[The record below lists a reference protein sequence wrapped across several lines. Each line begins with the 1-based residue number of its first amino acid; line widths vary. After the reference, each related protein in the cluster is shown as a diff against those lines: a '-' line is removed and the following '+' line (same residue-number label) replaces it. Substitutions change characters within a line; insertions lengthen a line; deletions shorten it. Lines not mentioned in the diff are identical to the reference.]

1 MSDGAPSQLEERLA
15 ALRKKDKALRVGSI
29 TELQEYTGQSFPTG
43 NVAMDLALGVNG
55 FPQGKVIELYGI
67 SMSGKTTMAL
77 QTIACHQARLRT
89 GEAAGAVLYL
99 DYEHSLDQGY
109 CQDLGIDTEDAD
121 TFIYVQPET
130 FEQGAQLF
138 RDLAAARL
146 LAFAVFDSVAAM
158 VPRSELE
165 AESGAY
171 TFGDRA
177 RAQPLDAGVLTPY
190 GWTTMAK
197 IAVGDE
203 VSTPSGDIA
212 RVLSLSEQVVR
223 PVYRVRCS
231 DGTETEAS
239 GDHLWTVRRTSCA
252 PWQLLTTAEVA
263 ALIQSGKRW
272 NRAYLPKVQADFPAQ
287 EHVIPPYV
295 LGALLANGHLGAEH
309 SPVITMYEDDASE
322 TFERILDQVPWL
334 DLREVPDAGRCRSAR
349 LVDAEWRRRCTH
361 CSDCDRPARARGLC
375 LPHYQARAKAG
386 TLPETGW
393 DANRS
398 SRFNDELARLGLRG
412 LRAWEKHM
420 PEDYWIDSR
429 ANRIELLRGLMDS
442 DGTVTD
448 SGNGSY
454 STTSQMLAMQV
465 RDLVL
470 ALGGESS
477 IRCQPVGPKHS
488 RPSYK
493 VRVST
498 EFNPFRNARKA
509 SRWKPRQVGRPRRII
524 AIEYL
529 REDIVQCIRL
539 DHPDQLYLT
548 DALIPTHNS
557 LHQFFRQAKGLM
569 ARTGTS
575 VIMLNHVMDKIDTSP
590 MGRRLAAQGVK
601 RSTTPGGTSIEF
613 YADVRVVFTRIG
625 DLKTREINPVS
636 LEEEKLVT
644 ATDVKAL
651 VLKNKVAT
659 PQKLAWMRV
668 RYGKGFSE
676 PYSVLMAL
684 LGHGR
689 VTKTES
695 GGWYTFPAELSPTG
709 EKWRSQEEPVLTRLE
724 TDTAWF
730 RKMEDL
736 ARTLVS
742 DDNPQEQQA

>member
-1 MSDGAPSQLEERLA
+1 MPSQLEERLA

-138 RDLAAARL
+138 RDLAAAGL

-177 RAQPLDAGVLTPY
+177 R
-190 GWTTMAK
+190 
-197 IAVGDE
+197 
-203 VSTPSGDIA
+203 
-212 RVLSLSEQVVR
+212 
-223 PVYRVRCS
+223 
-231 DGTETEAS
+231 
-239 GDHLWTVRRTSCA
+239 
-252 PWQLLTTAEVA
+252 
-263 ALIQSGKRW
+263 
-272 NRAYLPKVQADFPAQ
+272 
-287 EHVIPPYV
+287 
-295 LGALLANGHLGAEH
+295 
-309 SPVITMYEDDASE
+309 
-322 TFERILDQVPWL
+322 
-334 DLREVPDAGRCRSAR
+334 
-349 LVDAEWRRRCTH
+349 
-361 CSDCDRPARARGLC
+361 
-375 LPHYQARAKAG
+375 
-386 TLPETGW
+386 
-393 DANRS
+393 
-398 SRFNDELARLGLRG
+398 
-412 LRAWEKHM
+412 
-420 PEDYWIDSR
+420 
-429 ANRIELLRGLMDS
+429 
-442 DGTVTD
+442 
-448 SGNGSY
+448 
-454 STTSQMLAMQV
+454 
-465 RDLVL
+465 
-470 ALGGESS
+470 
-477 IRCQPVGPKHS
+477 
-488 RPSYK
+488 
-493 VRVST
+493 
-498 EFNPFRNARKA
+498 
-509 SRWKPRQVGRPRRII
+509 
-524 AIEYL
+524 
-529 REDIVQCIRL
+529 
-539 DHPDQLYLT
+539 
-548 DALIPTHNS
+548 S